1 MLNRAL
7 KGSVPDTGC
16 LSRALKS
23 WKRSPVSP
31 YGGASQ
37 EDRKVKMHSL
47 EKAFRGSENC
57 REASVA
63 GEEEEELMVLVRSWE
78 QACHRG
84 FATFN
89 KLLGFFF
96 FFEWEKKSH
105 WLLWAERRHN
115 LTCIF
120 KRWLGAR
127 DEWGGSKQQN
137 IYYSPSQFPREA
149 TEAWNPLQV
158 TRWKVLELQP
168 WKWMK

>member
-7 KGSVPDTGC
+7 KGSVSDTGS
-16 LSRALKS
+16 LSWALKS

-37 EDRKVKMHSL
+37 EDRKVKKHSL
-47 EKAFRGSENC
+47 EKEASFRGSENC

-63 GEEEEELMVLVRSWE
+63 GEEEEELMVLVTSWE

-84 FATFN
+84 FATFY
-89 KLLGFFF
+89 KLPQFFF
-96 FFEWEKKSH
+96 
-105 WLLWAERRHN
+105 WLLWAKRRCN
-115 LTCIF
+115 LTRIF
-120 KRWLGAR
+120 NRWMGAR
-127 DEWGGSKQQN
+127 DEWGSSKHFILTLRS
-137 IYYSPSQFPREA
+137 IYYSPSHFPREA

-158 TRWKVLELQP
+158 TQWKVLELQP